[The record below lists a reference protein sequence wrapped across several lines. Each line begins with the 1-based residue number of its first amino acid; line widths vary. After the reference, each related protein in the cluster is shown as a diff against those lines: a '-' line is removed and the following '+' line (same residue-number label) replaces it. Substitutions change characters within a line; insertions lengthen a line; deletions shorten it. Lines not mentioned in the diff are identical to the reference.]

1 MPQQLL
7 ITLPS
12 EASSWVKLNH
22 LEKAK
27 EGPLLWEDMRKMCE
41 GEGENR
47 LMRVGEGVVHWGQIR
62 RSVWACAWFGGQGIF
77 VKEMLGSHL

>member
-22 LEKAK
+22 LEKTK
-27 EGPLLWEDMRKMCE
+27 EGVSLWEDRTKMCE
-41 GEGENR
+41 GKGENR
-47 LMRVGEGVVHWGQIR
+47 LMRVGEGVVPWGQR
-62 RSVWACAWFGGQGIF
+62 RSVWGLCLVWGQGMF

>member
-7 ITLPS
+7 ITLSS

-22 LEKAK
+22 LEKTK
-27 EGPLLWEDMRKMCE
+27 EDMMKMYK

-47 LMRVGEGVVHWGQIR
+47 QMRVR
-62 RSVWACAWFGGQGIF
+62 RGGP
-77 VKEMLGSHL
+77 LGTDKVCVGLVLGLGARGHL

>member
-7 ITLPS
+7 ITLPL

-27 EGPLLWEDMRKMCE
+27 EGAPLWEDMTKMCE

-47 LMRVGEGVVHWGQIR
+47 LIRVGEGVVHWGTNKK
-62 RSVWACAWFGGQGIF
+62 VCVGL
-77 VKEMLGSHL
+77 VLGLGARGYL

>member
-22 LEKAK
+22 LEKTK
-27 EGPLLWEDMRKMCE
+27 EARMKMYE

-47 LMRVGEGVVHWGQIR
+47 QMRVGR
-62 RSVWACAWFGGQGIF
+62 GGP
-77 VKEMLGSHL
+77 LGTDKVCVGLVLGLGARGHL